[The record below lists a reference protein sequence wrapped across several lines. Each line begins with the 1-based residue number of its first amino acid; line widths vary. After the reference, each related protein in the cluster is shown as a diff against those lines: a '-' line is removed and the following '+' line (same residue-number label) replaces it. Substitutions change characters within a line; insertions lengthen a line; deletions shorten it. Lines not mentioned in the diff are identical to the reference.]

1 MWLNSLSY
9 VCQEIASEPFHKILQ
24 ENPLKSLYNEIVKNK
39 YWISIVKC
47 ITYQH
52 WCNKKKD
59 WTATFTKKKKKKQKS
74 QIWRN
79 IYIMTKKK
87 EYFLHTQT
95 ILKLLPN
102 KLLLQWCIHTYYNEN
117 DNFMIQ
123 NGNESSN
130 HTIWIYFSITISK
143 KKKKIIKMNFDIW
156 TWQKLSFNNVK
167 YFIRDFSLINYIF
180 L

>member
-1 MWLNSLSY
+1 
-9 VCQEIASEPFHKILQ
+9 
-24 ENPLKSLYNEIVKNK
+24 
-39 YWISIVKC
+39 
-47 ITYQH
+47 
-52 WCNKKKD
+52 
-59 WTATFTKKKKKKQKS
+59 
-74 QIWRN
+74 
-79 IYIMTKKK
+79 MTKKK